1 MTVARTSRAERYGG
15 TVTPV
20 GNSKGIRLDAAFF
33 KAHPEFNGKV
43 NLTVLADG
51 QALLSAHKTKQRSSK
66 RNEADPVLA
75 SFLNFLTSQMTAR
88 PELIESVDR
97 AQLNRIRKLVKGV
110 AL

>member
-1 MTVARTSRAERYGG
+1 MTAARISRSERYGG

-33 KAHPEFNGKV
+33 KAHPEFDGKV
-43 NLTVLADG
+43 DLTVLADG
-51 QALLSAHKTKQRSSK
+51 QVLLSAHKTKQRAAK
-66 RNEADPVLA
+66 RSEADPVML

-88 PELIESVDR
+88 PDHIEPVDR

-110 AL
+110 SV